1 MDWITVENANNQNNV
16 KIFALSTCIWCKK
29 TKQLMS
35 DNDIT
40 YQYLDVD
47 ILNAEEKQEAV
58 KEMKKY
64 ITNISFPLV
73 IINDEIAIK
82 GFQEKEIRSALNV

>member
-1 MDWITVENANNQNNV
+1 MNWKVVENNINDNNV

-29 TKQLMS
+29 TKQLMN

-47 ILNAEEKQEAV
+47 ILDAVEKEAAV
-58 KEMKKY
+58 EEMKKY
-64 ITNISFPLV
+64 TSNISFPLV
-73 IINDEIAIK
+73 VINNETAIK
-82 GFQEKEIRSALNV
+82 GFQEKEIRSVLNV